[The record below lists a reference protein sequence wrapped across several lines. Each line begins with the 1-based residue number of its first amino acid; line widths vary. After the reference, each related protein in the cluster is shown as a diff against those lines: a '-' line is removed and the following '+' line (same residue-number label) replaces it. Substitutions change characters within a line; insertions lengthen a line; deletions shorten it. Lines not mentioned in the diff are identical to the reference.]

1 MKATWQ
7 HFAGG
12 IMSATSQC
20 LARQQ
25 LLVSVKREDSDLD
38 FLVTF
43 EANLSASQIANA
55 FFDLKLGRL

>member
-1 MKATWQ
+1 
-7 HFAGG
+7 
-12 IMSATSQC
+12 MSATSQC